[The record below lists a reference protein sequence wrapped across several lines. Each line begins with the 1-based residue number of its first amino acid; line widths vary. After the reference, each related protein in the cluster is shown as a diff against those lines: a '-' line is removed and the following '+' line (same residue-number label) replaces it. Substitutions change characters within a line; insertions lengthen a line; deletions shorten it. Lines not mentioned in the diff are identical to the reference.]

1 LVFFYWFDKIIR
13 YKVCHS
19 SESWNPEI
27 MKNYHI
33 FILASARN
41 GTLYIGITSDL
52 VKRVYQHKN
61 KILEGFTS
69 KYGVDRLVY
78 FEITNDA
85 NSALAKEKQLKALKR
100 KWKLELI
107 EKNNPNWEDL
117 YLKILDPESSSE

>member
-1 LVFFYWFDKIIR
+1 MVFFYWFDKIIR